1 MQWSNTNQYLKTQ
14 INFQK
19 QTNLEKQTNFE
30 KCEQNFQEYTSVS
43 ENTNQ
48 FPKTNQNREKQTKIQ
63 ERPGEESTLFLL
75 DKPLVCTAHAEAI
88 FCSKSR
94 THSKEE
100 FRFCTKR
107 GQEHPEQGPQQ
118 GTPVAS
124 TVQKRA
130 APTLDE

>member
-1 MQWSNTNQYLKTQ
+1 MNKISKNTHQFLKTQ
-14 INFQK
+14 INF
-19 QTNLEKQTNFE
+19 
-30 KCEQNFQEYTSVS
+30 
-43 ENTNQ
+43 
-48 FPKTNQNREKQTKIQ
+48 PKQTKIAKNKQ
-63 ERPGEESTLFLL
+63 KFKRPGEESTLFLL

>member
-1 MQWSNTNQYLKTQ
+1 MYFVKILLIHHFSAVVKHKP
-14 INFQK
+14 I
-19 QTNLEKQTNFE
+19 
-30 KCEQNFQEYTSVS
+30 S

-48 FPKTNQNREKQTKIQ
+48 FPKINQNREKQTQIQ

-100 FRFCTKR
+100 FRFCTKC